1 MRVLALDTTT
11 RAGSV
16 ALVDENEIVEERPGD
31 PSRTHGQRLPAEVLA
46 VLEAHGV
53 GLSAIDVFAVA
64 AGPGSFTGLRI
75 GLATIQGLAFVTR
88 RPIVGISALEALAQ
102 VASREVPAGALVA
115 AWMDAQRREVFSAL
129 YQVTSAG
136 LFDPGRLIELES
148 AGVGDPERTLE
159 RWRERLD
166 PSTAVAPDP
175 STAPGAGPRTAPGTG
190 QPVVFVGDGAVL
202 YKDLVCGRGGASRL
216 VMAPP
221 PLAGAVGRMAAARAR
236 VGEAVDPG
244 DVHPLYVRRPDA
256 EIDRERRSVDPRFA
270 KEGHDFL
277 RDEKDSKE
285 ATAAMATWTIDPL
298 ASAADIDAILA
309 IEEASFTNPWT
320 RDMYV
325 AELENHGVS
334 YFYLAKNANGLVVGF
349 CSFWRVLEELHIN
362 NLAVA
367 PAERG
372 AGAATALLTRVLADG
387 TKLGARRATLEVR
400 RSNTPARS
408 LYEKFG
414 FAIAG
419 VRPAYYS
426 NPIEDALVLWR
437 EHPGE

>member
-1 MRVLALDTTT
+1 MRVRALDTTT

-16 ALVDENEIVEERPGD
+16 ALVDENVIVEERPGD
-31 PSRTHGQRLPAEVLA
+31 LSRTHAQRLPAEVLA

-53 GLSAIDVFAVA
+53 GWSAIDVFAVA
-64 AGPGSFTGLRI
+64 AGPGSFTGLRV

-129 YQVTSAG
+129 YQVTSAA

-159 RWRERLD
+159 CWRERL
-166 PSTAVAPDP
+166 DP

-256 EIDRERRSVDPRFA
+256 EIDRERRSVDP
-270 KEGHDFL
+270 
-277 RDEKDSKE
+277 
-285 ATAAMATWTIDPL
+285 
-298 ASAADIDAILA
+298 
-309 IEEASFTNPWT
+309 
-320 RDMYV
+320 
-325 AELENHGVS
+325 
-334 YFYLAKNANGLVVGF
+334 
-349 CSFWRVLEELHIN
+349 
-362 NLAVA
+362 
-367 PAERG
+367 
-372 AGAATALLTRVLADG
+372 
-387 TKLGARRATLEVR
+387 
-400 RSNTPARS
+400 
-408 LYEKFG
+408 
-414 FAIAG
+414 
-419 VRPAYYS
+419 
-426 NPIEDALVLWR
+426 
-437 EHPGE
+437 